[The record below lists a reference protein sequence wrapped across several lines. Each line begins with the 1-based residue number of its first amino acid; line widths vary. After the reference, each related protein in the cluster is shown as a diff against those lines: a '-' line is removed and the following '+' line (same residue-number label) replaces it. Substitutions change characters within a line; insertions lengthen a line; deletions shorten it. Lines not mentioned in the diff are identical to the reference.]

1 MNFLELFTKIEG
13 QKVVHLENGV
23 LNVNFDDV
31 IKAEIDLKLA
41 LQEFAKNTKNMSEEE
56 VAEFL
61 GNYLPKLKF

>member
-23 LNVNFDDV
+23 LNVNFDDI

-41 LQEFAKNTKNMSEEE
+41 LQEFAKNTKNMTEEE